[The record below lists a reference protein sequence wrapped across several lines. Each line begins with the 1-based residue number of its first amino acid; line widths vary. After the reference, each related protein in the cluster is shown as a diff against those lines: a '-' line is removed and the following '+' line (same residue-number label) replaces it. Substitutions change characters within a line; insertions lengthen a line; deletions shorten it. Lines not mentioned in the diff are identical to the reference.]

1 MMWGMSGFEEEE
13 EDRPEFEGE
22 TISSPVTGED
32 ETYFPEE
39 ELHHVYLLS
48 CSVLAGVSYH
58 SLLLF
63 TAAVYRQ
70 SCSSLCVLYVNNLVA
85 G

>member
-1 MMWGMSGFEEEE
+1 MAMMWGMSGFEEEE

-70 SCSSLCVLYVNNLVA
+70 SL
-85 G
+85 